1 MKRQIRI
8 LIIDDADQSRT
19 VKYLQAQLKST
30 CDLECITIKTTL
42 LELRKEGSEHL
53 DTDKLRSKIKDEL
66 YNKKINWAF
75 TDFNLA
81 ETDVNGL
88 TVVDMLHTF
97 RPNMQI
103 VMYSGNQNAVI
114 RSILG
119 KSPRDAQDEEIIS
132 GIRKLLEYS
141 IIDYVKRDD
150 YADKV
155 IELVNRMEE
164 PTVQDYF
171 LEQLRMYPDM
181 EFKSCYPPLAGKT
194 FGEIADMIEQ
204 HSDKRTAD
212 WTKELV
218 EQTIAYLVKIND

>member
-19 VKYLQAQLKST
+19 IKSLQAQLKAQ
-30 CDLECITIKTTL
+30 CDLECIAIKTTAL
-42 LELRKEGSEHL
+42 DLRKEGSEHL

-81 ETDVNGL
+81 ENDVNGL
-88 TVVDMLHTF
+88 TVVDILHEF
-97 RPNMQI
+97 RPKMQI
-103 VMYSGNQNAVI
+103 VMYSGNQSAVI

-132 GIRKLLEYS
+132 GIRKLLSYS

-155 IELVNRMEE
+155 IELVNREKD

-181 EFKSCYPPLAGKT
+181 EFKSCYPHLAGKT

-204 HSDKRTAD
+204 HSDKRTDA
-212 WTKELV
+212 WTRELV